1 MKEKNIF
8 FIFNGLFSDSLF
20 SALMQNI
27 QTVLS
32 EKGEEPGIIKKI
44 FSVFIELA
52 QNIYLYSAEKKGDGI
67 ILIEDHKN
75 FYRISAGNLIKN
87 TEVCSFKNKIDA
99 INMLS
104 KKELRELYLKKLKSP
119 SEPGKTGG
127 NIGLLIAARKSG
139 NPIDINICPVKRDAE
154 TQKDRICNLLL
165 LFFCNLKKTKVPKA
179 PNKNWSFVELSVRI
193 DKNI

>member
-27 QTVLS
+27 LSVLS
-32 EKGEEPGIIKKI
+32 EKGEEPGIIKKF

-52 QNIYLYSAEKKGDGI
+52 QNIYLYSAEEKGDGI
-67 ILIEDHKN
+67 ILIEDHKD
-75 FYRISAGNLIKN
+75 FYRIRAGNLIKN
-87 TEVCSFKNKIDA
+87 TEVCSFRNKIDA
-99 INMLS
+99 VNMLS

-127 NIGLLIAARKSG
+127 NIGLLIVARKSG
-139 NPIDINICPVKRDAE
+139 NPISVNICPVNRDAE
-154 TQKDRICNLLL
+154 TLKNRIFNLLFSL
-165 LFFCNLKKTKVPKA
+165 FCNLKKTKLPKTL
-179 PNKNWSFVELSVRI
+179 NKNWSFVELSVRI